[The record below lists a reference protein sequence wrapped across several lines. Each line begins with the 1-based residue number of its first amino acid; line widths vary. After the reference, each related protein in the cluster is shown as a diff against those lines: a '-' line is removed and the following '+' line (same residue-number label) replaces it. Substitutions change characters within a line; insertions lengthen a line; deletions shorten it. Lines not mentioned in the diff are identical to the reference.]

1 MVQSRRKFLSTM
13 TVSVSAVAAGCLGLG
28 GGDDTVSTEGDDDSP
43 FETSP
48 ESLLLDKETLA
59 DETDE
64 DWHEEDPGDGFGLE
78 AIDNTSVLR
87 DVDAVRLFGPQFSE
101 DGDVDLK
108 ACASTVRLYDTVEA
122 AQEAFDNSPFQ
133 SGFGYES
140 RQIAVESIG
149 GTTEGSESHIIFRDA
164 NVIGDLVYSKNQESG
179 DRKEQTA
186 LDLAAAMHQSW
197 R

>member
-1 MVQSRRKFLSTM
+1 M

-28 GGDDTVSTEGDDDSP
+28 GGDDTVSTEGNDDSP
-43 FETSP
+43 FEMSP
-48 ESLLLDKETLA
+48 ESLLLGKEALT

-64 DWHEEDPGDGFGLE
+64 DWNEEDPQDGFGLE
-78 AIDNTSVLR
+78 AIENTSVLR

-101 DGDVDLK
+101 DGGFDLK

-149 GTTEGSESHIIFRDA
+149 GTTEGEESHIIFRDA
-164 NVIGDLVYSKNQESG
+164 NAIGDLVYTNQESD